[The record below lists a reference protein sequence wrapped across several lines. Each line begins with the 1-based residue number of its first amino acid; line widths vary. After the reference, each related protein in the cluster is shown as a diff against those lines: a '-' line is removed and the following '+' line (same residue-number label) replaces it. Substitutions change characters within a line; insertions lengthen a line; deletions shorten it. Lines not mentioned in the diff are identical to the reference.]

1 MAEHRLGGG
10 QGFERSARTP
20 GTRGLQAIETAVLRV
35 RESQG
40 RPLASTRLS
49 ESPGDRSGSL
59 SPIGPGSDEDP
70 AGHTV
75 PRFSMSI
82 GAIVLLVA
90 IGTVALV
97 LVLTSGPGAKPPPT
111 RSAPARQSAPIHS
124 AGGPGA
130 RPSGPPSPATGS
142 VPTPS
147 VQSVPTT
154 APSSTTTLSPAL
166 GLASGDPIITS
177 LDPAI
182 GQPGQ
187 QIVVMGANF
196 LSSSGEITAAFNGQ
210 TTATSCPTQS
220 TCTVKVPPPSGGS
233 IAHVTITTSRGTSN
247 AEAFVYG
254 GTATTAFSVTSHTTS
269 AATKVPTCSTPGPA
283 CPTPRD
289 VARSHLSHQNPG

>member
-1 MAEHRLGGG
+1 MAERSLGGG
-10 QGFERSARTP
+10 QGSERSARTP
-20 GTRGLQAIETAVLRV
+20 GIRGLQAIETAVLRV

-40 RPLASTRLS
+40 RPLGSTKLS

-59 SPIGPGSDEDP
+59 SPIGPGSDEH
-70 AGHTV
+70 AVGHTV
-75 PRFSMSI
+75 PRLPMSI
-82 GAIVLLVA
+82 GALVLLVA

-97 LVLTSGPGAKPPPT
+97 LVLTSGSGTKPTST

-124 AGGPGA
+124 ATGPTA
-130 RPSGPPSPATGS
+130 RSTGSPSPATGS
-142 VPTPS
+142 VPPPS

-177 LDPAI
+177 LDPAV

-187 QIVVMGANF
+187 QIAVLGANF

-220 TCTVKVPPPSGGS
+220 TCTVTVPPPSGGS
-233 IAHVTITTSRGTSN
+233 ITQVTITTSRGTSN

-254 GTATTAFSVTSHTTS
+254 TATTAFSATSHITS
-269 AATKVPTCSTPGPA
+269 AASKVPTCSTAGTA
-283 CPTPRD
+283 CPIPRD
-289 VARSHLSHQNPG
+289 VARSLSHQNPG

>member
-1 MAEHRLGGG
+1 MAERSLGGG
-10 QGFERSARTP
+10 KGSERSARTP

-40 RPLASTRLS
+40 RPLTSPKLS
-49 ESPGDRSGSL
+49 ESPGDRSDHQ
-59 SPIGPGSDEDP
+59 SPIGPGSDDD
-70 AGHTV
+70 AVGHTV

-82 GAIVLLVA
+82 GALVLLVA

-97 LVLTSGPGAKPPPT
+97 LVLTSGPGAKPTST

-124 AGGPGA
+124 AGGPTA
-130 RPSGPPSPATGS
+130 RPSGSTGPATSS
-142 VPTPS
+142 VPPPS

-154 APSSTTTLSPAL
+154 APSSMTTLSPAL

-177 LDPAI
+177 LDPAV

-220 TCTVKVPPPSGGS
+220 TCTVTVPPPSGGS
-233 IAHVTITTSRGTSN
+233 IMQVTITTSKGTSN
-247 AEAFVYG
+247 AEAFIYG

-269 AATKVPTCSTPGPA
+269 AAKIPACSTAGTA
-283 CPTPRD
+283 CPIPRD
-289 VARSHLSHQNPG
+289 LARSPLSPQHPG

>member
-1 MAEHRLGGG
+1 MAERSLGGG
-10 QGFERSARTP
+10 QGSERSAHTP

-40 RPLASTRLS
+40 RPLASTKLS
-49 ESPGDRSGSL
+49 ESPGDRSSSL
-59 SPIGPGSDEDP
+59 SPIGPGSDED
-70 AGHTV
+70 AVSHTI

-82 GAIVLLVA
+82 GALVLLVA

-97 LVLTSGPGAKPPPT
+97 LVLTSGPGAKPTPT
-111 RSAPARQSAPIHS
+111 RAAPAHQSAPIHS
-124 AGGPGA
+124 AGGPTA
-130 RPSGPPSPATGS
+130 RSTGSPSPAAGS
-142 VPTPS
+142 VPPPS

-177 LDPAI
+177 LDPAV

-220 TCTVKVPPPSGGS
+220 TCTVTVPPSSGGS
-233 IAHVTITTSRGTSN
+233 VTQVTITTSRGTSN

-269 AATKVPTCSTPGPA
+269 AASKVPTCSMAGTA
-283 CPTPRD
+283 CPIPRD
-289 VARSHLSHQNPG
+289 VARSPLSPQHPG